1 MQAEARLR
9 SASMKKKL
17 EEREAELKA
26 KLQRLKSRRNALKE
40 DVKKLKRELKDL
52 KGSKLNPVDE
62 DDGNDNYSDNDDEKD

>member
-1 MQAEARLR
+1 
-9 SASMKKKL
+9 
-17 EEREAELKA
+17 LKA
-26 KLQRLKSRRNALKE
+26 KLQRLKSRRKVLKE